1 MALITKLTKNI
12 KTFLWIEECQK
23 AWELIKHKCIETP
36 ILISPNWQVEF
47 HVYIDAS
54 LLVVGA
60 MLSQNLMGK
69 SDQAMMYASKLLNKT
84 E

>member
-1 MALITKLTKNI
+1 
-12 KTFLWIEECQK
+12 
-23 AWELIKHKCIETP
+23 
-36 ILISPNWQVEF
+36 VEF